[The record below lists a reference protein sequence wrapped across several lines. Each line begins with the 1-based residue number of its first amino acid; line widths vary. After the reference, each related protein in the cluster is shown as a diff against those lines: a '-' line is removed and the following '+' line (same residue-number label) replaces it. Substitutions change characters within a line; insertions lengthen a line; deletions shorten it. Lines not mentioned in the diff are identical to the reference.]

1 MFRFAAPRRCR
12 ARHQAQ
18 RGGFVLTLASLATA
32 ALLSGCGVLAAF
44 VPPLHV
50 GDPLG
55 VDGQTIAAVLEEGG
69 IVTPSITTH
78 LDATRT
84 VDLPDLEADL
94 HGFSLAGFHTNAGLA
109 EEMLLS
115 GSVGDASPDYPE
127 RLTVT
132 RAVIEA
138 ELWDD
143 VNGSVAFSRDA
154 QLALTF
160 ERSECSPVG
169 CTYTYAGTEPL
180 AGVLDVDLTDRDVLA
195 DLVAILMLRETE
207 TPNSGT
213 FRVAIEVEASIPLNG
228 YAASFTLTSTGS
240 TILLGG

>member
-1 MFRFAAPRRCR
+1 MVRSAVPRPNR

-18 RGGFVLTLASLATA
+18 HRGALLTLASLATA
-32 ALLSGCGVLAAF
+32 VLISGCGVIAAF
-44 VPPLHV
+44 MPPLHV

-55 VDGQTIAAVLEEGG
+55 VNDQTIVAVLEEGG
-69 IVTPSITTH
+69 ITTQSITTH

-84 VDLPDLEADL
+84 VDLPDLAADL

-109 EEMLLS
+109 EEMHLS
-115 GSVGDASPDYPE
+115 GSVGDDYPE

-138 ELWDD
+138 ELRDD

-154 QLALTF
+154 ELALTF
-160 ERSECSPVG
+160 ERGECSAVG
-169 CTYTYAGTEPL
+169 CAYTYAGTESL
-180 AGVLDVDLTDRDVLA
+180 AGVLDVDLTDRDALA
-195 DLVAILMLRETE
+195 NLVSILMLHETE

-228 YAASFTLTSTGS
+228 YVASFTLTSTGS